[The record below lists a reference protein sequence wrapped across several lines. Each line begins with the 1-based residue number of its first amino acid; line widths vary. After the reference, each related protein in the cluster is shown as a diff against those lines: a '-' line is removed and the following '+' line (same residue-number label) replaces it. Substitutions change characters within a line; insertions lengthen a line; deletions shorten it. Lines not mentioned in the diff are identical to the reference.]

1 MTSELTMIDYPAVV
15 AAQIAAIT
23 AAARRPGVLDLP
35 VPSCPGWTV
44 TELVTHAGEVCVWW
58 THALAEGGLEPEEE
72 VVQSLATPGA
82 DLLGWWEARSAAL
95 VEVLRATPSEAVAW
109 CWWRP
114 EERAPVAEVAG
125 WVAHELLT
133 HRWDAENAVG
143 VASPVPAELGAAGI
157 TEFALRMLPAQEA
170 IWAGSTGLIRLHA
183 TDLDRVWD
191 FRANQDGP
199 CLLAEPGGEPAVLV
213 AATAGELDLLL
224 WRRLE
229 ADAVTI
235 TGDAALATAF
245 LDWVDFS

>member
-1 MTSELTMIDYPAVV
+1 MTSELTMIDYPAVA

-23 AAARRPGVLDLP
+23 AAVRRPDVLDLP

-44 TELVTHAGEVCVWW
+44 TELLTHAGEVCVWW

-72 VVQSLATPGA
+72 VVQAMATPGA

-95 VEVLRATPSEAVAW
+95 VEVLRTTSPEAVAW
-109 CWWRP
+109 CWWRD

-143 VASPVPAELGAAGI
+143 TAAPVPAELGVAGI
-157 TEFALRMLPAQEA
+157 AEFALRMLPAQEA
-170 IWAGSTGLIRLHA
+170 SWAESTGLIRLHA
-183 TDLDRVWD
+183 TDLDRTWD
-191 FRANQDGP
+191 FRADQDGP
-199 CLLAEPGGEPAVLV
+199 RLLAEPGGEPAVLI

-224 WRRLE
+224 WNRLTVAE
-229 ADAVTI
+229 VSI
-235 TGDAALATAF
+235 TGDRELALMF
-245 LDWVDFS
+245 VNWVDFS